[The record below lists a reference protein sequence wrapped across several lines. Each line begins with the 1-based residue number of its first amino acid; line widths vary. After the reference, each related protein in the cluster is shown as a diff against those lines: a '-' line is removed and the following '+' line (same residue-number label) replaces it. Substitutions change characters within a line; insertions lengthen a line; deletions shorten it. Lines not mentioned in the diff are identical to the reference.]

1 MKKMMIVALMAAAA
15 STAFAGDSDALKSIL
30 KAKTYAEAVSLV
42 NANLGQLANSAEKA
56 KAYNKLVDLALDKV
70 SKEQGTITSNQ
81 MAQQMGTGK
90 VEAFDTV
97 GFYDA
102 VLDAFKAANECEKY
116 DQMPNEKGK
125 VKPAF
130 HNKNVQRLV
139 GYRTRLIDGGIYF
152 QNHDMKK
159 AFAQLAEYVDSHDA
173 PLFKDEVA
181 KTPDENYA
189 NMAYYAARFA
199 YLNQDMENVPK
210 YADIAGKDEKLASDA
225 TVLKLAA
232 IQQGLKTREDSVKY
246 VSRLE
251 TDYAANPK
259 NEMVLGTLLSMY
271 GSLGMNTEMNSLID
285 KVLAA
290 DPENFTAWA
299 TRGQNAMFS
308 EDWDLAI
315 SSLEKAIA
323 KQPESAVALSMLGA
337 SLINKGAQAQEK
349 VAGRGGQIPA
359 TAKDQILPFYNKAKE
374 YLERA
379 KAADPTEA
387 QSKWSYALDRCEYL
401 IDSLK

>member
-1 MKKMMIVALMAAAA
+1 
-15 STAFAGDSDALKSIL
+15 
-30 KAKTYAEAVSLV
+30 
-42 NANLGQLANSAEKA
+42 
-56 KAYNKLVDLALDKV
+56 
-70 SKEQGTITSNQ
+70 
-81 MAQQMGTGK
+81 
-90 VEAFDTV
+90 
-97 GFYDA
+97 
-102 VLDAFKAANECEKY
+102 
-116 DQMPNEKGK
+116 
-125 VKPAF
+125 
-130 HNKNVQRLV
+130 
-139 GYRTRLIDGGIYF
+139 
-152 QNHDMKK
+152 MKK